1 MVHALIDS
9 YKLTDSMD
17 VATAM
22 PATEDEL
29 RLFHSVYYL
38 DYLKN
43 NCNDESG
50 IQYTDAADAAANDDH
65 DDCNDSNETNVDD
78 DQLEFGLGM
87 CSTFYNRFFFLYNL
101 HSFIELNRLRLS
113 KVC

>member
-1 MVHALIDS
+1 
-9 YKLTDSMD
+9 MD
-17 VATAM
+17 VVTTM

-29 RLFHSVYYL
+29 RLFHSAYYL

-50 IQYTDAADAAANDDH
+50 IQCSDAAANDDH
-65 DDCNDSNETNVDD
+65 DHDDCIDSDESNVDD

-87 CSTFYNRFFFLYNL
+87 CSSSYIF
-101 HSFIELNRLRLS
+101 
-113 KVC
+113 